1 VAPEQLVDTLTQTFT
16 IAASSNK
23 TLGVA
28 IGIADAV
35 GKIQASGAGLGWGG
49 VRRRALGSADAVD
62 RMQARGGGGWLR
74 PALRR

>member
-1 VAPEQLVDTLTQTFT
+1 VDTLTQTFT

-35 GKIQASGAGLGWGG
+35 GKIQASGAGGG
-49 VRRRALGSADAVD
+49 VV
-62 RMQARGGGGWLR
+62 GGGGWLR